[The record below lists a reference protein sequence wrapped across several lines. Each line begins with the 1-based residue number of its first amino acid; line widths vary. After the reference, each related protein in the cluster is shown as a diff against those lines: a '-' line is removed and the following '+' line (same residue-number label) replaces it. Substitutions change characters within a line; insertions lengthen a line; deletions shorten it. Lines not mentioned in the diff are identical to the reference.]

1 MDTKTRTEYYIKN
14 VKNAFEKYINQ
25 EEDTTSITDTV
36 NNVLITGEFKFEP
49 IDTNMYK
56 VVCTIKDEVVNGI
69 YYIK

>member
-14 VKNAFEKYINQ
+14 VKPAFEKYINQ